1 MSGYRKPLTDKE
13 LIVLLES
20 DISDVDDPGL
30 VSDEEND
37 CSNETEFQGFSNDDV
52 VAEVPRE
59 FNVIINSDSDDDTP
73 LSVRLENQQSQMR
86 ELHIPIQ
93 QRKDCCWRHRN
104 MERVNT
110 QCDVSL
116 SEPPLENLTPLDY
129 FTMFVD
135 DQIIENLVQQ
145 TNLYSTQK
153 DGHSAIKPEE
163 LQIAA
168 EDLFTDEP
176 TASTSTSSDGP
187 STGISSEPPAK
198 VQRTQRAITEFVSRP
213 VTV

>member
-13 LIVLLES
+13 LIVLLEGA
-20 DISDVDDPGL
+20 ISDVDDPGL

-37 CSNETEFQGFSNDDV
+37 SSNETEFQGFSNDDV

-153 DGHSAIKPEE
+153 DGHCPSAAQQKPK
-163 LQIAA
+163 A
-168 EDLFTDEP
+168 
-176 TASTSTSSDGP
+176 
-187 STGISSEPPAK
+187 
-198 VQRTQRAITEFVSRP
+198 VRP
-213 VTV
+213 VDDVRYDEVGH